1 MLIILH
7 ADLFS
12 ISRPHGGPRSSS
24 WALWA
29 RDRQYV
35 GRDNIKSI
43 PYGSI
48 YRATTVT
55 NVTYE
60 HEYMYEYESNVF
72 IRYLDRM
79 AASGAHLGL
88 YGHGTDDK
96 SDVTT

>member
-1 MLIILH
+1 MLIY
-7 ADLFS
+7 S
-12 ISRPHGGPRSSS
+12 ISRPHGGLRSSS

-48 YRATTVT
+48 YRARTVT

-60 HEYMYEYESNVF
+60 YEYEYEYESNVSQTE
-72 IRYLDRM
+72 IAL
-79 AASGAHLGL
+79 
-88 YGHGTDDK
+88 
-96 SDVTT
+96 